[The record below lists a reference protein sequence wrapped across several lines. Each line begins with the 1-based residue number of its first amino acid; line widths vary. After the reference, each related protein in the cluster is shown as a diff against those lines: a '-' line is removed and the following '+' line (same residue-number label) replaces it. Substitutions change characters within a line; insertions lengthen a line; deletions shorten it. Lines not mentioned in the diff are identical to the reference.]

1 MAFFAM
7 SVTNAIEAL
16 IIQQMIKQ
24 YVQMRVSKLKYV
36 QLYKSKYNYFM
47 ETHISSLILIFLSAN
62 AKNILQKYSCN

>member
-36 QLYKSKYNYFM
+36 QLYKSKYNFFM
-47 ETHISSLILIFLSAN
+47 ET
-62 AKNILQKYSCN
+62 QTT

>member
-24 YVQMRVSKLKYV
+24 YVQMRVSRLKYV

-47 ETHISSLILIFLSAN
+47 ETHTCSLILIFLSAN
-62 AKNILQKYSCN
+62 AKNILQK